1 MSSVSGYCISRI
13 FLPQRKKK
21 KKGKSLHLLPKYLI
35 PPAWLIEYGN
45 LTGKI
50 DRGELFSQLSEFDAM
65 VYNLLSKGKNP
76 QQ

>member
-1 MSSVSGYCISRI
+1 MGI
-13 FLPQRKKK
+13 LQ
-21 KKGKSLHLLPKYLI
+21 GLLQ
-35 PPAWLIEYGN
+35 
-45 LTGKI
+45 GKI